1 MRSICVPAEPALTLT
16 KATSSMVTVGSAHS
30 GLTGRR
36 AAFGVPGTPAASDME
51 EAEVRLSCCLGPGL
65 LENFGWIRVLLSL
78 EVRRSKMEA
87 EPFPPLVEA
96 TPPPPPPVSKMAAF
110 IGASFGESFPVC
122 WA

>member
-1 MRSICVPAEPALTLT
+1 
-16 KATSSMVTVGSAHS
+16 MVTVGSAHS

-36 AAFGVPGTPAASDME
+36 AAFGVPGTPASDME
-51 EAEVRLSCCLGPGL
+51 EAEGRLSCCLGPGL

-87 EPFPPLVEA
+87 EPLPPLVEA